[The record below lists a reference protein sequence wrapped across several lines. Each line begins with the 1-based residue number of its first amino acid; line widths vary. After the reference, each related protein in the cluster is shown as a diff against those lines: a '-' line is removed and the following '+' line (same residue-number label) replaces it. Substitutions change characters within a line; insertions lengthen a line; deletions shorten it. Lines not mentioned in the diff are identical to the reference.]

1 MKKSYLSWKYRQE
14 LLITDPSST
23 DGFQGTFLLSWK
35 PGMKRDF
42 RDLRFSDQKGNNVNY
57 FLESISYFKS
67 CRAWL
72 ALPANIKKLY
82 MYYGNGGV
90 KSGSNGSA
98 VFGFWNDFDTL
109 SSSVWTIGGSGG
121 TVSGS
126 ILTMLHTT
134 KSGYIESKTTFAPN
148 NIVEMRLAHQ
158 SGQRGPFG
166 FRSNASQKAAGWQ
179 GAAGGLLTDH
189 RYAHD
194 GSSGDWDN
202 DGVNRSGTAYNIYG
216 VAHIAA
222 GPKYYVNYA
231 YRGEITTT
239 IPGAVNLPVHV
250 YAYSGEGYVKVDW
263 VRVRKYA
270 AIEPT
275 ITLGNR
281 STTQPKGYPY
291 DNSVTTDTCIGMTAE
306 ITMKYFL
313 NLSSRMGVSGNRMLR
328 HPKYYRVETPG
339 PYKVWK
345 YTGDIRIPAR
355 SSTNAINVKINR
367 SPGMALDGR
376 DLRFADKS
384 GHKLTYYLESLTL
397 GVFSVWVDVPIGVTK
412 INYYY
417 GNGIVTSGSD
427 ISIYPG
433 PATTETITR
442 VVPEAVY
449 GHFEDWKFKG
459 DIRIS
464 NPGWILTASEGDWL
478 TASEGDILATSPEK
492 QPVQIDVYIPILP
505 GMARDGRDLRFS
517 DAAEEP
523 ISFCIESISQDVI
536 KCVVLVPALA
546 NSIYFYYGNGA
557 AQSAGNP
564 AEVFDYW
571 TDFDNLNL
579 SEWSIVTGAALA
591 SDSTLRISHATANS
605 LIRSVQTYAPGTVLE
620 MRVSHPYQNRAIFG
634 FWADGN
640 IRACWMG
647 SVTGDPDDYM
657 HTYDGTAST
666 SVDDGVTRAGAEF
679 NTYGISYLEEGPEF
693 YVDGEYRGS
702 ITTTLP
708 TGNLPIGLYS
718 EYNEGDLVVD
728 WVRVRKYTAMSAQV
742 IRHRP
747 RKQAV
752 CVIEEESPIAVA
764 TVERHYPQNSSIV
777 PYYEYIAAK
786 TFTGMQTDEPTYRE
800 RRELRDYSLISCDIS
815 KSTDDTYLQLSGTF
829 ADLTVPPEK
838 STVKYIARDPEG
850 NQYILFSGKVVA
862 NSPTLRYAGSN
873 LKMHAADNSR
883 NLAVQKIPWTY
894 QTMGGGD
901 ESWAWLVRAL
911 LDPEMTGVQA
921 KNIINTDAVSKQ
933 FVFDPKTSRLEA
945 IQKIASYMG
954 GIINIKLISKVVN
967 DITVT
972 EPYFYLVPPES
983 IDEPA
988 NGFDLPAP
996 ITFSWPDNSMLD
1008 EPTVTSEPDEKYNK
1022 VIVYGVLSD
1031 TGETVV
1037 AAAYSPAVYLGEGK
1051 AREYIIEDNSITEKG
1066 STAEREAI
1074 KWLLYFMSPRATV
1087 SAKFVNRFDFELY
1100 QRVRFGSGF
1109 PAALRALPDSMQMP
1123 YVVAFDPRD
1132 EPNSTH
1138 IIDVSGVPSPEWL
1151 RVSAIKYHSE
1161 NVQETCELTLITD
1174 YIYSY
1179 SDPVINP
1186 PYSDYLSPGYRKPI
1200 INDPTSTTQSIVDG
1214 TISKQLQPETCTVLS
1229 INTETKTAVVQTS
1242 SGKLV
1247 TIQLPQ

>member
-1 MKKSYLSWKYRQE
+1 
-14 LLITDPSST
+14 
-23 DGFQGTFLLSWK
+23 
-35 PGMKRDF
+35 MKRDF
-42 RDLRFSDQKGNNVNY
+42 RDLRFSDFKGNKIEY
-57 FLESISYFKS
+57 YLESISYFRS
-67 CRAWL
+67 CRVWL
-72 ALPANIKKLY
+72 SLPANVKKLY
-82 MYYGNGGV
+82 MHYGNGGV

-98 VFGFWNDFDTL
+98 VFGFWDGFDTL
-109 SSSVWTIGGSGG
+109 RTSVWTVGGSGG

-126 ILTMLHTT
+126 VLTLLHTT
-134 KSGYIESKTTFAPN
+134 QSGYIESKATFAPN

-166 FRSNASQKAAGWQ
+166 FRSNATQKAVGWQ

-189 RYAHD
+189 RFAHD

-231 YRGEITTT
+231 YRGEITTN

-250 YAYSGEGYVKVDW
+250 YAYSGEGYIKVDW

-270 AIEPT
+270 AVEPT

-281 STTQPKGYPY
+281 CTTQPKAYPF
-291 DNSVTTDTCIGMTAE
+291 DNSVTTDASIGMTAG
-306 ITMKYFL
+306 IIMKYSL
-313 NLSSRMGVSGNRMLR
+313 NLSSEMGISGNRMFR
-328 HPKYYRVETPG
+328 HPKYFRVETPG
-339 PYKVWK
+339 PYQRWK
-345 YTGDIRIPAR
+345 FKGDISTPRNSVKKYVNVYIPL
-355 SSTNAINVKINR
+355 T
-367 SPGMALDGR
+367 PGMASDGR
-376 DLRFADKS
+376 DLRFAYKNT
-384 GHKLTYYLESLTL
+384 KLKYYIELVYQGSILTTLEGDWLTVAE
-397 GVFSVWVDVPIGVTK
+397 GDICVTSDSERFISAWVEVPANVTH

-417 GNGIVTSGSD
+417 GNGVAVSESD
-427 ISIYPG
+427 ISVYPG
-433 PATTETITR
+433 ASTSETITR

-478 TASEGDILATSPEK
+478 TASEGDILATSPEN
-492 QPVQIDVYIPILP
+492 QPTQLDVYIPILP
-505 GMARDGRDLRFS
+505 GMALDGRDLRFS
-517 DAAEEP
+517 DTAEEP
-523 ISFCIESISQDVI
+523 IPFCIESISQNII

-546 NSIYFYYGNGA
+546 NSIYFFYGNGTA
-557 AQSAGNP
+557 KYAGDP
-564 AEVFDYW
+564 SQVFDYW
-571 TDFDNLNL
+571 TDFNTLNL
-579 SEWSIVTGAALA
+579 SEWSIVSGAALA
-591 SDSTLRISHATANS
+591 SGSKLRISHAVQNS
-605 LIRSVQTYAPGTVLE
+605 LIRSVQTYAPDTVLE

-634 FWADGN
+634 FWAEGN
-640 IRACWMG
+640 IRACWLG
-647 SVTGDPDDYM
+647 SNLEDPDDYI
-657 HTYDGTAST
+657 HTMDGTTAT

-679 NTYGISYLEEGPEF
+679 HTYGISYIEEGPEF

-702 ITTTLP
+702 ITTTKP
-708 TGNLPIGLYS
+708 TGKLPIGLYS

-728 WVRVRKYTAMSAQV
+728 WVRVRKYTTMSAQV

-764 TVERHYPQNSSIV
+764 TVERHYPQKSSIV
-777 PYYEYIAAK
+777 PYYDYISGK
-786 TFTGMQTDEPTYRE
+786 SFIGMQADEPTYRE
-800 RRELRDYSLISCDIS
+800 RRELRDYSLTSCDIS
-815 KSTDDTYLQLSGTF
+815 KSTDDTYLQLSGDF

-862 NSPTLRYAGSN
+862 NSPTLRCVGSG
-873 LKMHAADNSR
+873 LEMQAADNSR

-911 LDPEMTGVQA
+911 LDSEMTGVQA
-921 KNIINTDAVSKQ
+921 KNIINTEAVSKQ

-945 IQKIASYMG
+945 IQKIAAYMG

-967 DITVT
+967 EITVT
-972 EPYFYLVPPES
+972 EPYFYLVPPEY

-988 NGFDLPAP
+988 NGFDLPDP
-996 ITFSWPDNSMLD
+996 ITFSWPENSMLD

-1022 VIVYGVLSD
+1022 VIVYGTLSD

-1037 AAAYSPAVYLGEGK
+1037 AAAYSPAVYLGEDQ

-1074 KWLLYFMSPRATV
+1074 KWLIYFMSSRATV

-1109 PAALRALPDSMQMP
+1109 PAALRALTNSVQLP

-1138 IIDVSGVPSPEWL
+1138 IIDVGGVPAPEWL
-1151 RVSAIKYHSE
+1151 RISEIKYHSE
-1161 NVQETCELTLITD
+1161 KVTETCELTLIVD
-1174 YIYSY
+1174 YIYSAV
-1179 SDPVINP
+1179 DQVINP

-1229 INTETKTAVVQTS
+1229 INTETNTAVVQTS

-1247 TIQLPQ
+1247 TIQLP

>member
-1 MKKSYLSWKYRQE
+1 
-14 LLITDPSST
+14 
-23 DGFQGTFLLSWK
+23 
-35 PGMKRDF
+35 MKRDF
-42 RDLRFSDQKGNNVNY
+42 RDLRFSDKKGNNVNY

-67 CRAWL
+67 CRVWL

-98 VFGFWNDFDTL
+98 VFVFWNDFDTL
-109 SSSVWTIGGSGG
+109 STSVWTVGGSGG

-134 KSGYIESKTTFAPN
+134 QSGYIESKTTFAPN

-166 FRSNASQKAAGWQ
+166 FRSNATQKAVGWQ

-189 RYAHD
+189 RFAHD

-250 YAYSGEGYVKVDW
+250 YAYSGEGYIKVDW

-270 AIEPT
+270 AVEPT
-275 ITLGNR
+275 ITLGKR
-281 STTQPKGYPY
+281 CTTQPKAYPF
-291 DNSVTTDTCIGMTAE
+291 DNSVTTDTSIGMTAE

-313 NLSSRMGVSGNRMLR
+313 NLSSQMGVTGDRMFR
-328 HPKYYRVETPG
+328 HPKFFISEPTGLYKKWKYKGDVRTPLSSVET
-339 PYKVWK
+339 VLNVN
-345 YTGDIRIPAR
+345 IP
-355 SSTNAINVKINR
+355 SL
-367 SPGMALDGR
+367 PGMAVDGR
-376 DLRFADKS
+376 DIRFSDTKN
-384 GHKLTYYLESLTL
+384 HKLSYWVNKTT
-397 GVFSVWVDVPIGVTK
+397 VFECWVQVPANTTK
-412 INYYY
+412 INFYY
-417 GNGIVTSGSD
+417 GNGIVQTESDPALEHYEPAESEINTECYIGHPAEPYQRWKYEGNINIQADETILTGSEGYILAGSD
-427 ISIYPG
+427 GLELSAYDNL
-433 PATTETITR
+433 
-442 VVPEAVY
+442 Y
-449 GHFEDWKFKG
+449 FYD
-459 DIRIS
+459 
-464 NPGWILTASEGDWL
+464 
-478 TASEGDILATSPEK
+478 
-492 QPVQIDVYIPILP
+492 VQLNVNIPILP
-505 GMARDGRDLRFS
+505 GMTLDGRDIRFS
-517 DAAEEP
+517 TTSGTRIP
-523 ISFCIESISQDVI
+523 YYLESISNGII
-536 KCVVLVPALA
+536 KCVVKIPAGTK
-546 NSIYFYYGNGA
+546 SFKFYYGNGIA
-557 AQSAGNP
+557 KTESSP
-564 AEVFDYW
+564 EEVFDYW
-571 TDFDNLNL
+571 DDFDSLNL
-579 SEWSIVTGAALA
+579 AEWSVVTGAALCTG
-591 SDSTLRISHATANS
+591 STLRISHATANS
-605 LIRSVQTYAPGTVLE
+605 LVRSVATYDAETILE
-620 MRVSHPYQNRAIFG
+620 MRIAHPYQNRTIAG
-634 FWADGN
+634 YWAEGN

-647 SVTGDPDDYM
+647 SITGDPDDYI
-657 HTYDGTAST
+657 HTMDGVNST
-666 SVDDGVTRAGAEF
+666 SVSDGVTRAGAEF
-679 NTYGISYLEEGPEF
+679 NIYGIAYRSTEAYF
-693 YVDGEYRGS
+693 YVNYALRGTL
-702 ITTTLP
+702 TTTLP
-708 TGNLPIGLYS
+708 TGALPISLYS
-718 EYNEGDLVVD
+718 EFNEGDLTVD
-728 WVRVRKYTAMSAQV
+728 WVRIRKYTSAV
-742 IRHRP
+742 AVVGSHSP
-747 RKQAV
+747 RKQTV
-752 CVIEEESPIAVA
+752 YVISE
-764 TVERHYPQNSSIV
+764 TVTPTALTIERHYPQRYNV
-777 PYYEYIAAK
+777 TPYYEYIAAK
-786 TFTGMQTDEPTYRE
+786 QFVGMQVDEPTYRE

-862 NSPTLRYAGSN
+862 NSPTLRYVGSN
-873 LKMHAADNSR
+873 LKMQAADNSR

-911 LDPEMTGVQA
+911 LDSEMTGVQA
-921 KNIINTDAVSKQ
+921 KNIINTEAVSKQ

-967 DITVT
+967 EITVT
-972 EPYFYLVPPES
+972 EPYFYLVPPEY

-1037 AAAYSPAVYLGEGK
+1037 AAAYSPAVYLGEEK

-1074 KWLLYFMSPRATV
+1074 KWLIYFMSSRATV

-1109 PAALRALPDSMQMP
+1109 QAAIRALTTSVQMP

-1151 RVSAIKYHSE
+1151 RISAIKYHSE
-1161 NVQETCELTLITD
+1161 NVHETCELTLITD

-1229 INTETKTAVVQTS
+1229 INTENKTAVVQTS

-1247 TIQLPQ
+1247 TIQLP